1 MRIVLSA
8 LSGILGV
15 PYRVFIPCVLISAS
29 IWAAIFLEI
38 GRLVGPS
45 VGNLFS
51 LFPAQ
56 LFPWLALGLILAA
69 IGYLAYRHGYKPK
82 ANRDPLHQPD

>member
-1 MRIVLSA
+1 
-8 LSGILGV
+8 
-15 PYRVFIPCVLISAS
+15 
-29 IWAAIFLEI
+29 
-38 GRLVGPS
+38 LVGPS
-45 VGNLFS
+45 VGNLFL

-82 ANRDPLHQPD
+82 ANRDPLHQPE